1 MLTHAKLEPG
11 TPYELP
17 PRALVAED
25 EWMMYNAINHTLKK
39 GGYEVVIA
47 NNGVDAMGLLDDGA
61 PFDVVILDI
70 GLPGMDGFEV
80 LRRAR
85 AAKVNVPVLILSGL
99 STESDR
105 VRGLNLGADDYLP
118 KPFSSRELLARVNAV
133 RRRGVG
139 TRPRPN
145 RIRVGDVNVNF
156 EQYEARRGDDPVHF
170 TPLEW
175 GVLRHLAY
183 RQGNAVSRAEFNVR
197 VLKIPA
203 SIETRTIDRHVYSLR
218 CKLDKNPKKPRHI
231 LAVTGIGYRL
241 AEFEWLA

>member
-1 MLTHAKLEPG
+1 MLTNVKQEERI
-11 TPYELP
+11 PYELP

-25 EWMMYNAINHTLKK
+25 EWIMYNAIDHALRK
-39 GGYEVVIA
+39 GGYEVMIVK
-47 NNGVDAMGLLDDGA
+47 NGSDAMGLIDDGA

-70 GLPGMDGFEV
+70 GLPGMDGLEI
-80 LRRAR
+80 LRRTR
-85 AAKVNVPVLILSGL
+85 AAKVKVPVLIVSGHA
-99 STESDR
+99 TESDR

-118 KPFSSRELLARVNAV
+118 KPFSTRELVARANAV

-139 TRPRPN
+139 SRPHPN
-145 RIRVGDVNVNF
+145 RIRIGSVDVDF
-156 EQYEARRGDDPVHF
+156 EQYKACRGEELLHF

-183 RQGNAVSRAEFNVR
+183 RKGKAVSRAEFNVR

-218 CKLDKNPKKPRHI
+218 CKLDKNPKKPQHL
-231 LAVTGIGYRL
+231 LAVTGVGYRL

>member
-1 MLTHAKLEPG
+1 MLTSVTPVE
-11 TPYELP
+11 TNPYELP

-25 EWMMYNAINHTLKK
+25 EWIMYNAINHTLKK
-39 GGYEVVIA
+39 GGYEVVVA
-47 NNGVDAMGLLDDGA
+47 QNGRDAMGLLDDGA

-70 GLPGMDGFEV
+70 GLPGMDGLEV
-80 LRRAR
+80 LRRTR
-85 AAKVNVPVLILSGL
+85 AANVDVPVLILSGL

-118 KPFSSRELLARVNAV
+118 KPFSSRELLARTNAV

-139 TRPRPN
+139 TRPRPI
-145 RIRVGDVNVNF
+145 RIRVDDVDIDF
-156 EQYEARRGDDPVHF
+156 DQYRATRDGEPVHF

-175 GVLRHLAY
+175 AVLRHLAY
-183 RQGNAVSRAEFNVR
+183 RQGKAVSREEFNVR

-218 CKLDKNPKKPRHI
+218 CKLDKNPKKPLHL
-231 LAVTGIGYRL
+231 LAVTGVGYRL